1 MRRKERNEAHL
12 YMTVNVLL
20 EDAFDGHQ
28 GNDLYD
34 PEKANYRVFRIK
46 KLATVREL
54 LQILAENFNYKI
66 AQIRPW
72 PFSARTNHVSI
83 NLCFFCL
90 IENFSLLLMY
100 SYKLFVN
107 YRLVDLHA

>member
-1 MRRKERNEAHL
+1 MYHWSFFFSFSRFNSLNYYFLFLFIKQIRRKERNEAHL

-46 KLATVREL
+46 KQATVQEL

-72 PFSARTNHVSI
+72 PFSARTNHVS
-83 NLCFFCL
+83 
-90 IENFSLLLMY
+90 
-100 SYKLFVN
+100 VN
-107 YRLVDLHA
+107 